1 MATLDGWEGL
11 EFQATDIRNV
21 EQARED
27 LAKLCHRVL
36 ASNEDGKKLME
47 WLRTTH
53 IEHPVAVPGADSS
66 FAYYREGQ
74 VSVIRDLEARIK
86 QAKEIK

>member
-11 EFQATDIRNV
+11 EFQARDIRDV
-21 EQARED
+21 EQARDD

-53 IEHPVAVPGADSS
+53 IELLRCRPTSPPAP
-66 FAYYREGQ
+66 
-74 VSVIRDLEARIK
+74 
-86 QAKEIK
+86 